1 MPAATQSK
9 SLDFAG
15 SMPEESRR
23 AIEALLA
30 NEPKASRKI
39 YAALAHKVWSLLVE
53 RRFDDEIRDWH
64 DLINGARARIRA
76 TDAPSA
82 ERLTALADLLRESIS
97 LAQTSPAHA
106 VANRPRAR
114 SILDI
119 LDNAGRY
126 VARRDL
132 LAELQLG
139 SSHLSNVLTQ
149 LSAHALIERR
159 GKGKEAEYRITP
171 LGRQLIGG
179 DGIRDDPSRQS
190 APAQSSALTAQIQ
203 KIDYDRLRTPNE
215 IDTQVSIV
223 PVLRYGSAY
232 ELGPTQSG
240 VVWLDFAHREG
251 DDHDHAGLMRPWDRP
266 SIFRHTRRQLAIP
279 SRG

>member
-15 SMPEESRR
+15 SLPKESRH

-30 NEPKASRKI
+30 SEPKASRKI

-76 TDAPSA
+76 TDAVSA

-97 LAQTSPAHA
+97 LAQTSPAHT

-114 SILDI
+114 SILDM
-119 LDNAGRY
+119 LDQAGRY

-159 GKGKEAEYRITP
+159 GKGKEAEYRITH

-179 DGIRDDPSRQS
+179 DGVRDDPVLQS
-190 APAQSSALTAQIQ
+190 TPAQSSALTAQIQ

-215 IDTQVSIV
+215 IDTQVSIM
-223 PVLRYGSAY
+223 PALRHGSVY
-232 ELGPTQSG
+232 ELGPRQNG
-240 VVWLDFAHREG
+240 VVWLNVAHQGG
-251 DDHDHAGLMRPWDRP
+251 DDHDQAGLMRPWDRTLT
-266 SIFRHTRRQLAIP
+266 FRHTRKQLAIP